1 MKSNI
6 LTQSG
11 SVLIEALVAL
21 VIVAVGTFGVVKLNT
36 VMLSGTGLS
45 KTRAEALQ
53 IALKRMED
61 VRDYTLS
68 GGCPGVGDTTEAN
81 PVAGVNASYV
91 VGKSITSSATGQ
103 INVNVCVGWDGSST
117 PCTAAADKRI
127 ILKSVVSCVG
137 VGTSGLITGSAT
149 EGNSSKVKTPTGAAH
164 VGGRTYEPNTTLGTA
179 QMINGTTTPDGTRI
193 YQANAQ
199 SPYELIDQSTGK
211 VLLTINDGSA
221 FSTIA
226 GRVYIQ
232 ADNSGNP
239 IVAPGGADPNT
250 INDDNVFV
258 LSSDAS
264 YCARVIPS
272 TLAVVPTGASGSAIK
287 YRYFEY
293 QCYVSKG
300 WWGNIGIAR
309 LDNPNVNNRVCVGD
323 PAVDTGETSIWSRK
337 TALTVSRG
345 YRAYRELQVNGVGT
359 GVYDTIG
366 IGVSTSD
373 GVTYTPTS
381 IPSAANTSTEHHD
394 FLITVINGNST
405 CQSSGNMS
413 LSSPSPFTV
422 DSGHGNEGHFY
433 CMSGQCP
440 GLTQTVTT
448 PRTLIHGTITKDTL
462 DAALTGLSDTDCSS
476 STLTDNGA
484 SYSYSCQLNWAG
496 FAGSDWQGAINFQAS
511 GTNTLCSS
519 GNTATVVPSS
529 NSVAFTVNDRLA
541 SASPNSIMFTDVPL
555 AITDVAINFS
565 AAAVSCNLL
574 GQPAPAWGSGN
585 SGHLGW
591 SAITYAT
598 GYNVATCT
606 VTSASSATTCSPTT
620 IVQTGTSLSYTPP
633 NPSVDYTTCVG
644 ITATGGTPTYADSI
658 ASAPKCVRA
667 TGGSGNS
674 TNYTYN

>member
-1 MKSNI
+1 MKSNV

-61 VRDYTLS
+61 VRDYALS

-91 VGKSITSSATGQ
+91 VGKSVTSSATGQ
-103 INVNVCVGWDGSST
+103 INVNVCVGWDGSGT

-137 VGTSGLITGSAT
+137 VGTSGIITGSAT

-164 VGGRTYEPNTTLGTA
+164 VGGNDYGSNKPAGRTLNYLGGGSSGTA
-179 QMINGTTTPDGTRI
+179 DGTSI
-193 YQANAQ
+193 NLNAAGA
-199 SPYELIDQSTGK
+199 YELIDESTGK

-239 IVAPGGADPNT
+239 IVAPGGADPTT

-264 YCARVIPS
+264 YCARIIPS

-293 QCYVSKG
+293 RCYVSKG

-323 PAVDTGETSIWSRK
+323 PAVSTTETLIWSRK

-345 YRAYRELQVNGVGT
+345 YRAYRELGVGT

-366 IGVSTSD
+366 IGVSTTD

-381 IPSAANTSTEHHD
+381 IPSSTNAATEHHD
-394 FLITVINGNST
+394 FLITVINGNGT
-405 CQSSGNMS
+405 CQSSGNMI
-413 LSSPSPFTV
+413 LSSPSPFT
-422 DSGHGNEGHFY
+422 GNEGHFY

-440 GLTQTVTT
+440 GLIQTVTT
-448 PRTLIHGTITKDTL
+448 PSTLIHGTITKGTG
-462 DAALTGLSDTDCSS
+462 AALTGLSDTDCSS

-496 FAGSDWQGAINFQAS
+496 FAGSYWQGAINFQAS

-519 GNTATVVPSS
+519 GNTAVVVPSG
-529 NSVAFTVNDRLA
+529 NNVAFTVNDR
-541 SASPNSIMFTDVPL
+541 SASPNPNSISFTDVPL
-555 AITDVAINFS
+555 AVTDVTINFN
-565 AAAVSCNLL
+565 AAATSCGTL
-574 GQPAPAWGSGN
+574 GQPAPWWPSGN
-585 SGHLGW
+585 SNNPLSW
-591 SAITYAT
+591 TAISGASSYT
-598 GYNVATCT
+598 VQTCT
-606 VTSASSATTCSPTT
+606 VQTSTSTTCVPSTQTT
-620 IVQTGTSLSYTPP
+620 QTGTSY
-633 NPSVDYTTCVG
+633 SVSLNNNDSLCINV
-644 ITATGGTPTYADSI
+644 IATGGGILADSQ
-658 ASAPKCVRA
+658 ASATKCVSRSA
-667 TGGSGNS
+667 NT
-674 TNYTYN
+674 YTHS

>member
-1 MKSNI
+1 MKSKI
-6 LTQSG
+6 FTQSG

-61 VRDYTLS
+61 VRDYALS
-68 GGCPGVGDTTEAN
+68 SGCPGAGDTTEAN

-91 VGKSITSSATGQ
+91 VGKSVTSSATGQ

-117 PCTAAADKRI
+117 PCTAAVDKRI

-137 VGTSGLITGSAT
+137 VGTSGIIAGSAT
-149 EGNSSKVKTPTGAAH
+149 GGNSSKVKTPTGAAH
-164 VGGRTYEPNTTLGTA
+164 VGGNDYGSNKPAGRTLNYLGGGSSGTA
-179 QMINGTTTPDGTRI
+179 DGTSI
-193 YQANAQ
+193 YLNAAGA
-199 SPYELIDQSTGK
+199 YELIDESTGK

-239 IVAPGGADPNT
+239 IIAPGGADPNT

-272 TLAVVPTGASGSAIK
+272 TLAVAPTGASGSAIK

-293 QCYVSKG
+293 RCYVSKA

-337 TALTVSRG
+337 TALSVSRG

-359 GVYDTIG
+359 GVYDTVG

-381 IPSAANTSTEHHD
+381 IPSSTNAATEHHD
-394 FLITVINGNST
+394 FLITVINGNGT

-413 LSSPSPFTV
+413 LSSPSPFTG
-422 DSGHGNEGHFY
+422 DQGHFY

-448 PRTLIHGTITKDTL
+448 PSTLIHGTITKGTG
-462 DAALTGLSDTDCSS
+462 AAITGLSDTDCGS

-484 SYSYSCQLNWAG
+484 SYSYSCQLNWTG
-496 FAGSDWQGAINFQAS
+496 FAGSDWHGAINFQAT
-511 GTNTLCSS
+511 GTNTLCST
-519 GNTATVVPSS
+519 GNTAVALPSGY
-529 NSVAFTVNDRLA
+529 SVAFTVNNRLA
-541 SASPNSIMFTDVPL
+541 SPNPNSISFTDVPV
-555 AITDVAINFS
+555 AVTDVTINFD
-565 AAAVSCNLL
+565 AAASYCGTL
-574 GQPAPAWGSGN
+574 GQPAPAWPSGTSN
-585 SGHLGW
+585 SALSW
-591 SAITYAT
+591 VAISGAT
-598 GYNVATCT
+598 GYKVKTCT
-606 VTSASSATTCSPTT
+606 VSPASGTCTPSTLTTQTSTSYSPSVSNNYKTCINVIATDSSGSLADSPASATK
-620 IVQTGTSLSYTPP
+620 
-633 NPSVDYTTCVG
+633 CVSRS
-644 ITATGGTPTYADSI
+644 GGT
-658 ASAPKCVRA
+658 
-667 TGGSGNS
+667 
-674 TNYTYN
+674 YTHS